1 MRVEVGVGLWRVS
14 RVEHVAHQVEVLH
27 LLVHPRT
34 AGVTRHRAGGRRRSV
49 LEELVL
55 QGRLVGV
62 RVGVGV
68 GVEVRV
74 SGSANPVP
82 NQGQLNLT
90 LTRVS

>member
-1 MRVEVGVGLWRVS
+1 M
-14 RVEHVAHQVEVLH
+14 H

-74 SGSANPVP
+74 RVSGSANPVP